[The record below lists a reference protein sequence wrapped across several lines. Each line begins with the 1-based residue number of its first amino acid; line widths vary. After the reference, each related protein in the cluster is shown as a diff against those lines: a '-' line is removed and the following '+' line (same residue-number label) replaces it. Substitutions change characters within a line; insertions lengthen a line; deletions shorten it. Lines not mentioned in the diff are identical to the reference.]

1 MSQWIAGSDL
11 IARRIASRTGAA
23 RLKRVGRV
31 CKRHSYVMRP
41 ILQLIR
47 HISLTEAAT
56 QPLVEIP
63 QRILLRNKYPVVER
77 SGLDTLL
84 IEFTSGTVLLDD
96 EHR

>member
-1 MSQWIAGSDL
+1 M
-11 IARRIASRTGAA
+11 RT
-23 RLKRVGRV
+23 
-31 CKRHSYVMRP
+31 
-41 ILQLIR
+41 ILQLIW
-47 HISLTEAAT
+47 HISRTEAVT

-96 EHR
+96 KHR